1 MKKRTEMYD
10 AWSKVAE
17 EYHRTL
23 EVIRKICTTYTETE
37 SYIIDKTFIE
47 FLELVFNKANE
58 VLK

>member
-1 MKKRTEMYD
+1 MYD